1 MRVSR
6 VVIKNFR
13 SIKELDF
20 DPGPLCTLI
29 GENNAGKSTI
39 LRALNLVLGE
49 QWPTDRSFDEADFH
63 NGNAADPIVIEVY
76 FDSPW
81 EEERRGNK
89 ARVAGFRLTCTEYKR
104 ASQDRVAG
112 ELRTEFICIGP
123 KGGTVSDPSVPFRQG
138 APPPP
143 PLRVSDT
150 MRARTPLLYVDVMRE
165 YARHQPSSRW
175 SMLRRLID
183 QISASFKTDK
193 TQISI
198 TGDDGTTTKM
208 SREAAYDFYTKKAFE
223 VLRTKEL
230 AELEDALEK
239 NALEQMGLDPADGE
253 VRLGFAGHD
262 PASAFRNLELMI
274 EQLGITSRAQ
284 EVGAGLQS
292 AIVVAIFRTYEELR
306 RGGAIFAI
314 EEPEAFLHPQKARYF
329 ADILERVSVAG
340 NQVFIATHSPF
351 FAKLHAP
358 ETIGLVRRT
367 ASGGTRVVQASGA
380 ALAPD
385 LKAGLKIQS
394 QVHAERSELLF
405 ARRVLFVEGQTERIA
420 MPFVF
425 AAMAVD
431 ANREG
436 ISVVD
441 CGSKDSIPFF
451 SNIAKAFDIPFVV
464 MADLD
469 PAKPQQATQKLQ
481 AICAATDLFLLSPD
495 FEGLCGYAASDKIV
509 DAYRHFSGLKAH
521 QIPQPI
527 QDTVNRLLAL

>member
-20 DPGPLCTLI
+20 EPGPLCTLI

-49 QWPTDRSFDEADFH
+49 LWPNERSFDEEDFH
-63 NGNAADPIVIEVY
+63 NRDTDTDIVIQVY
-76 FDSPW
+76 FDGPW
-81 EEERRGNK
+81 DEERGGRYLK
-89 ARVAGFRLTCTEYKR
+89 VAGFELSCHALKR
-104 ASQDRVAG
+104 AGKDKGAG
-112 ELRTEFICIGP
+112 ELDVSFVCIGP
-123 KGGTVSDPSVPFRQG
+123 KGGRVKN
-138 APPPP
+138 PPPGYRGQGFAP
-143 PLRVSDT
+143 DLPVTRQMRERV
-150 MRARTPLLYVDVMRE
+150 PLLYVDVMRE

-193 TQISI
+193 TQISVVR
-198 TGDDGTTTKM
+198 DDGTTAKM

-230 AELEDALEK
+230 AELEGALEK

-253 VRLGFAGHD
+253 VRLGFAGYD

-329 ADILERVSVAG
+329 ADILERVSTAG
-340 NQVFIATHSPF
+340 NQVLVATHSPF

-367 ASGGTRVVQASGA
+367 TSGGTRVVQASGA

-425 AAMAVD
+425 AAMGVD

-451 SNIAKAFDIPFVV
+451 SHIAKAFDIPFVV

-481 AICAATDLFLLSPD
+481 AVCPATDLFLLSPD

-509 DAYRHFSGLKAH
+509 DAYKHFSGLKAR

-527 QDTVNRLLAL
+527 QDVVNRLLAL